1 MVTRLRDTK
10 TKHLRR
16 KDEINMKYA
25 KVMTIKTRKNADGQH
40 AELVMTINDK
50 ATPEMVFAHY
60 GLTGSVESYT
70 ITKAMPLPMALKHS
84 YQLQKKLH
92 LI

>member
-1 MVTRLRDTK
+1 
-10 TKHLRR
+10 
-16 KDEINMKYA
+16 MKYA
-25 KVMTIKTRKNADGQH
+25 KVMTIKTCENAKGQH
-40 AELVMTINDK
+40 TELVLTINDK

-70 ITKAMPLPMALKHS
+70 ITKTMPLPMALKHS
-84 YQLQKKLH
+84 YQLQKKIH